1 MQISSAVGTVFFLC
15 ISCMK
20 EGDVLGKTTGILN
33 YRQRVKELK
42 ELNLTSDLL
51 SSVVFEDTAAIQDVL
66 RILTGISDLKILRVE
81 PQRSLRN
88 LYGRSSILDIWA
100 EDSRGNQY
108 NMEIQIAENEDHLK
122 RSRFIQSRIDSRS
135 LGSGVG
141 YDELP
146 DLYLIFVTEKD
157 FLNVRTGITRIIRII
172 KGTDR
177 QIENGVHEIYANL
190 EYPAEDEEIT
200 RLLQFIGDTNNPE
213 ISRDGFQNLSE
224 RVEYLKN
231 ETGGARGM
239 CELMEREW
247 NNGREEGRKEGRKE
261 GELFHLIDQVVK
273 KRDRNITV
281 EGIADALEEEE
292 VMIQRILLAAS
303 EAGSDKVEEIFAC
316 L

>member
-1 MQISSAVGTVFFLC
+1 MQISSVIETVFFLC

-20 EGDVLGKTTGILN
+20 EGDALGKATGIRN

-66 RILTGISDLKILRVE
+66 RILTGICDLKILRVE

-135 LGSGVG
+135 LGSGMG

-157 FLNVRTGITRIIRII
+157 FLNVRTGITRIVRII

-190 EYPAEDEEIT
+190 EYPAEDEEVT

-213 ISRDGFQNLSE
+213 ISRDGFQNLSV
-224 RVEYLKN
+224 RLEYLKN

-247 NNGREEGRKEGRKE
+247 NNGREEGRKEG
-261 GELFHLIDQVVK
+261 ELFRLIDQVVK

>member
-1 MQISSAVGTVFFLC
+1 M
-15 ISCMK
+15 
-20 EGDVLGKTTGILN
+20 GKATGIRN

-51 SSVVFEDTAAIQDVL
+51 SSVVFEDTTAIQDVL
-66 RILTGISDLKILRVE
+66 RILTGNCDLKILRVE
-81 PQRSLRN
+81 PQRSFRN

-135 LGSGVG
+135 LGSGMG

-157 FLNVRTGITRIIRII
+157 FLNVRTGITRIVRII

-177 QIENGVHEIYANL
+177 QIENGVHKIYANL
-190 EYPAEDEEIT
+190 EYPAEDEEVT

-247 NNGREEGRKEGRKE
+247 NNGREEGRKE

>member
-1 MQISSAVGTVFFLC
+1 MQISSVIETVFFLC

-20 EGDVLGKTTGILN
+20 EGDALGKATGIRN

-66 RILTGISDLKILRVE
+66 RILTGICDLKILRVE

-135 LGSGVG
+135 LGSGMG

-157 FLNVRTGITRIIRII
+157 FLNVRTGITRIVRII

-190 EYPAEDEEIT
+190 EYPAEDEEVT

-247 NNGREEGRKEGRKE
+247 NNGREEGRKEG
-261 GELFHLIDQVVK
+261 ELFRLIDQVVK

-281 EGIADALEEEE
+281 EVIADALEEEE

>member
-1 MQISSAVGTVFFLC
+1 MLWGSVFSLH
-15 ISCMK
+15 SCMK
-20 EGDVLGKTTGILN
+20 EGDVLGKATGILN

-66 RILTGISDLKILRVE
+66 RILTGICDLKVLRVE

-88 LYGRSSILDIWA
+88 LYGRSSVLDVWA
-100 EDSRGNQY
+100 EDSQGSQY

-135 LGSGVG
+135 LGSGMG

-146 DLYLIFVTEKD
+146 DLFLIFITEKD
-157 FLNVRTGITRIIRII
+157 FLNVRTGITRIVRMI
-172 KGTDR
+172 KGTHR
-177 QIENGVHEIYANL
+177 QAENGVHEIYANL
-190 EYPAEDEEIT
+190 EYPAEDEEVT

-213 ISRDGFQNLSE
+213 ISRDGFRHLSE

-231 ETGGARGM
+231 ERGGAKNM
-239 CELMEREW
+239 CELLEREW
-247 NNGREEGRKEGRKE
+247 NDGMEKGREEGRKE

-273 KRDRNITV
+273 KRDRKITA
-281 EGIADALEEEE
+281 EGIAEALETEEA
-292 VMIQRILLAAS
+292 MIERILLAAAK
-303 EAGSDKVEEIFAC
+303 AGSNVVEEIYAC

>member
-1 MQISSAVGTVFFLC
+1 MQISSVIETVFFLC

-20 EGDVLGKTTGILN
+20 EGDALGKATGIRN

-66 RILTGISDLKILRVE
+66 RILTGICDLKILRVE

-135 LGSGVG
+135 LGSGMG

-157 FLNVRTGITRIIRII
+157 FLNVRTGITRIVRII

-190 EYPAEDEEIT
+190 EYPAEDEEVT

-247 NNGREEGRKEGRKE
+247 NNGREEGRKEG
-261 GELFHLIDQVVK
+261 ELFRLIDQVVK

>member
-1 MQISSAVGTVFFLC
+1 MQISSVIETVFFLC

-20 EGDVLGKTTGILN
+20 EGDALGKATGIRN

-66 RILTGISDLKILRVE
+66 RILTGICDLKILRVE

-135 LGSGVG
+135 LGSGMG

-157 FLNVRTGITRIIRII
+157 FLNVRTGITRIVRII

-190 EYPAEDEEIT
+190 EYPSEDEEVT

-247 NNGREEGRKEGRKE
+247 NNGREEGRKEG
-261 GELFHLIDQVVK
+261 ELFRLIDQVVK

>member
-1 MQISSAVGTVFFLC
+1 MLSGQCFA
-15 ISCMK
+15 
-20 EGDVLGKTTGILN
+20 LGKATGILN
-33 YRQRVKELK
+33 YRQRIKELK

-51 SSVVFEDTAAIQDVL
+51 SSVVFEDIAAIQDVL
-66 RILTGISDLKILRVE
+66 RILTGICDLKILRVE
-81 PQRSLRN
+81 PQRSFRN
-88 LYGRSSILDIWA
+88 LYGRSSVLDIWA
-100 EDSRGNQY
+100 EDSHGSQY

-146 DLYLIFVTEKD
+146 DLYLIFITQKD
-157 FLNVRTGITRIIRII
+157 FLNVRTGITRIVRMI

-177 QIENGVHEIYANL
+177 QAENGVHEIYANL
-190 EYPAEDEEIT
+190 EYPAEDEEVT

-213 ISRDGFQNLSE
+213 IPRDGFQNLSE

-247 NNGREEGRKEGRKE
+247 NNGREEGRKEG
-261 GELFHLIDQVVK
+261 ELLHLIDQVVK
-273 KRDRNITV
+273 KRDRKITV

>member
-20 EGDVLGKTTGILN
+20 EGDVLGKTTGIRN
-33 YRQRVKELK
+33 YRQRVKE
-42 ELNLTSDLL
+42 
-51 SSVVFEDTAAIQDVL
+51 F
-66 RILTGISDLKILRVE
+66 
-81 PQRSLRN
+81 
-88 LYGRSSILDIWA
+88 
-100 EDSRGNQY
+100 
-108 NMEIQIAENEDHLK
+108 HLK

-135 LGSGVG
+135 LGSGMG

-157 FLNVRTGITRIIRII
+157 FLNVRTGITRIVRII

-190 EYPAEDEEIT
+190 EYLAEDEEVT

-213 ISRDGFQNLSE
+213 ISQDGFQNLSE

-247 NNGREEGRKEGRKE
+247 NNGREEGRKEG
-261 GELFHLIDQVVK
+261 ELFRLIDQVVK

>member
-33 YRQRVKELK
+33 YQQRVKELK

-81 PQRSLRN
+81 PQRSFRN
-88 LYGRSSILDIWA
+88 LYGRSSVLDIWA
-100 EDSRGNQY
+100 EDSRGSQY

-157 FLNVRTGITRIIRII
+157 FLNVRTC
-172 KGTDR
+172 
-177 QIENGVHEIYANL
+177 
-190 EYPAEDEEIT
+190 
-200 RLLQFIGDTNNPE
+200 LLYTSD
-213 ISRDGFQNLSE
+213 
-224 RVEYLKN
+224 
-231 ETGGARGM
+231 A
-239 CELMEREW
+239 
-247 NNGREEGRKEGRKE
+247 
-261 GELFHLIDQVVK
+261 
-273 KRDRNITV
+273 
-281 EGIADALEEEE
+281 AD
-292 VMIQRILLAAS
+292 
-303 EAGSDKVEEIFAC
+303 D
-316 L
+316 

>member
-1 MQISSAVGTVFFLC
+1 MQISSVIETVFFLC

-20 EGDVLGKTTGILN
+20 EGDALGKATGIRN

-66 RILTGISDLKILRVE
+66 RILTGICDLKILRVE

-135 LGSGVG
+135 LGSGMG

-157 FLNVRTGITRIIRII
+157 FLNVRTGITRIVRII

-190 EYPAEDEEIT
+190 EYPAEDEEVT

-247 NNGREEGRKEGRKE
+247 NNGREEGRKEG
-261 GELFHLIDQVVK
+261 ELFHLIDQVIK

>member
-1 MQISSAVGTVFFLC
+1 MQISSAVGAVFFLC

-20 EGDVLGKTTGILN
+20 EGDALGKATGILN

-51 SSVVFEDTAAIQDVL
+51 SSVVFEDIAAIQDVL
-66 RILTGISDLKILRVE
+66 RILTGICDLKVLRVE
-81 PQRSLRN
+81 PQKSFRN
-88 LYGRSSILDIWA
+88 LYGRSSVLDVWA
-100 EDSRGNQY
+100 EDSWGSQY

-135 LGSGVG
+135 LGSGIG

-146 DLYLIFVTEKD
+146 DLYLIFITQKD
-157 FLNVRTGITRIIRII
+157 FLNIRTGITRIVRMI

-177 QIENGVHEIYANL
+177 QAENGVHEVYANL

-200 RLLQFIGDTNNPE
+200 RLLQFIWDTNNPE

-247 NNGREEGRKEGRKE
+247 NNGREEGRKEG
-261 GELFHLIDQVVK
+261 ELLHLIDQVVK
-273 KRDRNITV
+273 KRERKITV
-281 EGIADALEEEE
+281 EEIADALEEEE
-292 VMIQRILLAAS
+292 VMIERILLAAA
-303 EAGSDKVEEIFAC
+303 EAGSNAVEEIYAC

>member
-1 MQISSAVGTVFFLC
+1 MQISSVIETVFFLC

-20 EGDVLGKTTGILN
+20 EGDALGKATGIRN

-66 RILTGISDLKILRVE
+66 RILTGICDLKILRVE

-135 LGSGVG
+135 LGSGMG

-157 FLNVRTGITRIIRII
+157 FLNVRTGITRIVRII

-190 EYPAEDEEIT
+190 EYPAEDEEVT

-213 ISRDGFQNLSE
+213 ISRDGFKNLSE

-247 NNGREEGRKEGRKE
+247 NNGREEGRKEG
-261 GELFHLIDQVVK
+261 ELFHLIDQVIK

>member
-1 MQISSAVGTVFFLC
+1 MQISSVIETVFFLC

-20 EGDVLGKTTGILN
+20 EGDALGKATGIRN

-42 ELNLTSDLL
+42 GLNLTSDLL

-66 RILTGISDLKILRVE
+66 RILTGICDLKILRVE

-135 LGSGVG
+135 LGSGMG

-157 FLNVRTGITRIIRII
+157 FLNVRTGITRIVRII

-190 EYPAEDEEIT
+190 EYPAEDEEVT

-247 NNGREEGRKEGRKE
+247 NNGREEGRKEG
-261 GELFHLIDQVVK
+261 ELFHLIDQVIK